1 MRIVVAGA
9 SGVVGKVLVP
19 ALVARGHQVLGLVRS
34 ATGASLVARAGAE
47 PALVDALDQSA
58 VLKQFQLFGPVA
70 VIHQLTALSAVT
82 DLRDF
87 FRDFDKVFA
96 QTNLLRTRGTDNLLL
111 AGRDVGVGRFVAQSF
126 CGWPQVRQGG
136 PVKTEDDPLDP
147 NPPEAFRRTLAAL
160 RYLES
165 TVEAAGDVRGVNLR
179 YGGFYGPGT
188 SLSEGGEMVDQVRRR
203 RLPIIGSGGGIWSF
217 VHINDVASATV
228 AAVESDITGTFN
240 VVDDEPA
247 PVAEWLPEL
256 AKAVGANPPFR
267 VPAFLARL
275 ILPEHLFVMMTD
287 IRGNSNAKFKRAL
300 NWRPEFSTWR
310 DGFRRGLGYGDAR
323 SAAT

>member
-1 MRIVVAGA
+1 MRVVVAGA
-9 SGVVGKVLVP
+9 SGVVGKALVP
-19 ALVARGHQVLGLVRS
+19 ALVARGHEVLGLVRS
-34 ATGASLVARAGAE
+34 AAGSSVVARAGAE
-47 PALVDALDQSA
+47 PALVDALDQPA
-58 VLKQFQLFGPVA
+58 VLEQFRRFRPDAIV
-70 VIHQLTALSAVT
+70 HQLTALAATT

-87 FRDFDKVFA
+87 VRDFDKAFA
-96 QTNLLRTRGTDNLLL
+96 QTNLLRTRGTDNLLA
-111 AGRDVGVGRFVAQSF
+111 AGRDAGASRFVVQSF
-126 CGWPQVRQGG
+126 CGWPYARQGG

-147 NPPEAFRRTLAAL
+147 EPPKAFRRTLEAL

-165 TVEAAGDVRGVNLR
+165 AVEAAGDLKGVNLR

-203 RLPIIGSGGGIWSF
+203 RLPIIGRGGGIWSF
-217 VHINDVASATV
+217 VHIADVARATI

-247 PVAEWLPEL
+247 AVAQWLPQL
-256 AKAVGANPPFR
+256 AKAVGAKPPFR

-287 IRGNSNAKFKRAL
+287 VRGGSNTKFKHAF

-310 DGFRRGLGYGDAR
+310 DGFRRGLG
-323 SAAT
+323 

>member
-19 ALVARGHQVLGLVRS
+19 SLVARGHKVLGLVRS
-34 ATGASLVARAGAE
+34 AAGASFVARAGAE
-47 PALVDALDQSA
+47 PALVDALEQA
-58 VLKQFQLFGPVA
+58 VVVERFRLFRPHA
-70 VIHQLTALSAVT
+70 IIHQLTALST
-82 DLRDF
+82 TMDLRDF
-87 FRDFDKVFA
+87 VRDFDRAFA
-96 QTNLLRTRGTDNLLL
+96 QTNLLRTRGTDNLLA
-111 AGRDVGVGRFVAQSF
+111 AGRDVGASRFVAQSF
-126 CGWPQVRQGG
+126 CGWPYARQGG

-147 NPPEAFRRTLAAL
+147 EPPKAFRGTLAAL

-165 TVEAAGDVRGVNLR
+165 AVEAAGDVRGVNLR

-188 SLSEGGEMVDQVRRR
+188 SLSEGGEMVDQVRGR
-203 RLPIIGSGGGIWSF
+203 RLPIIGRGGGIWSF
-217 VHINDVASATV
+217 VHINDVALATV

-247 PVAEWLPEL
+247 AVAQWLPEL
-256 AKAVGANPPFR
+256 AEAVGAKPPFR

-287 IRGNSNAKFKRAL
+287 VRGGSNTKFKRAF

-310 DGFRRGLGYGDAR
+310 DGFRRGLA
-323 SAAT
+323 

>member
-19 ALVARGHQVLGLVRS
+19 SLVARGHEVLGLVRS
-34 ATGASLVARAGAE
+34 AAGASAVVRTGAE

-58 VLKQFQLFGPVA
+58 VLEQFRLFRPQAIV
-70 VIHQLTALSAVT
+70 HQLTALSATT

-87 FRDFDKVFA
+87 VRDFDRVFA
-96 QTNLLRTRGTDNLLL
+96 QTNLLRTRGTDNLLA
-111 AGRDVGVGRFVAQSF
+111 AGRIVGASRFVAQSF
-126 CGWPQVRQGG
+126 CGWPYARQGG

-147 NPPEAFRRTLAAL
+147 EPPEAFRRTLEAL

-165 TVEAAGDVRGVNLR
+165 SVEAAGDVRGVNLR

-188 SLSEGGEMVDQVRRR
+188 SLSEGGEMVAQVRRR
-203 RLPIIGSGGGIWSF
+203 RLPIIGRGGGIWSF
-217 VHINDVASATV
+217 VHINDVARATV

-247 PVAEWLPEL
+247 AVAQWLPEL
-256 AKAVGANPPFR
+256 AEAVGAKPPFR

-287 IRGNSNAKFKRAL
+287 VRGGSNTKFKRAF

-310 DGFRRGLGYGDAR
+310 DGFRRGLG
-323 SAAT
+323 